1 MVFIYLGKKAYRA
14 IQAKKNANQTKTAN
28 TPNAAIAEGEIPEDV
43 ASEGATDQH
52 IGSQGKL
59 EHVRPASLN
68 ARHDWST
75 ESGSSQ
81 AYFCHS
87 CCKLWMSLLLRVHFL
102 GSQPTF
108 VRHFPPR
115 SCYECSANR
124 SAGETSQLNWIIAAF
139 NLTSAAF
146 IPFWGQIADIFGR
159 HTSLQTCLVLML
171 IGSALCTGA
180 PTSAYAVLLLGR
192 AFQGLACAGLN
203 VLVRICI
210 ADRVTLRE
218 NAKNWSIFSF
228 FGGVI
233 GWGLGPLIGGQITS
247 KSHWRWCFGLNL
259 PIAFASMLII
269 YFVLRSE
276 LLGPQ
281 PIPQLDET
289 TETGRRTTFAKRLQT
304 IDVGGQFL
312 FLFGFGLLI
321 LGLSWAGA
329 TYAWDSA
336 AVLVTLIF
344 GFIISILFIVYEYH
358 MAPGKFLARHFPSQ
372 KAMIPWELVRTRDIG
387 LLFYTSFA
395 TGMAMYSVLYFCNIY
410 FTMVKLWSADQAGT
424 QLLYFT
430 PGLGVGVYV
439 SAFMCN
445 SWPRK
450 TFPPI
455 FLGSILEMVGIGLV
469 AWAISTEHDPTVYGM
484 MALTGVGTGLR
495 VMPVPLHGIGH
506 FPKKIAAVV
515 SLMAVAYPFGGTVGL
530 TILTTVYNNVSGI
543 SNDSPLRDF
552 TTLKNLPAAE
562 QAAVTHD
569 AKMGIVWAYVAI
581 CPFMVICTITASF
594 LGNVYISRTESEGQ
608 NAIYRGVYLLKPFRK
623 DADKEITTTEHHSGD
638 ERIPK

>member
-14 IQAKKNANQTKTAN
+14 IQAKKNANQTNTAH
-28 TPNAAIAEGEIPEDV
+28 TPNAAVAEGGIPEDV
-43 ASEGATDQH
+43 ASESATDQH
-52 IGSQGKL
+52 IGTQGKVERTTSNSTCNHQYDTTAGACPTCKSERKARL
-59 EHVRPASLN
+59 VYRVRIFA
-68 ARHDWST
+68 
-75 ESGSSQ
+75 G
-81 AYFCHS
+81 
-87 CCKLWMSLLLRVHFL
+87 LLL
-102 GSQPTF
+102 PF
-108 VRHFPPR
+108 VLQALDVTIVA
-115 SCYECSANR
+115 SALPWIAADFR
-124 SAGETSQLNWIIAAF
+124 ETSQLNWIIAAF

-276 LLGPQ
+276 FLGPQ

-336 AVLVTLIF
+336 AVLVTLIL

-430 PGLGVGVYV
+430 PGLGVGVYI

-455 FLGSILEMVGIGLV
+455 FLGSILEMVGIGLI

-581 CPFMVICTITASF
+581 CPFMIICTITASF

>member
-1 MVFIYLGKKAYRA
+1 MR
-14 IQAKKNANQTKTAN
+14 
-28 TPNAAIAEGEIPEDV
+28 
-43 ASEGATDQH
+43 
-52 IGSQGKL
+52 
-59 EHVRPASLN
+59 
-68 ARHDWST
+68 
-75 ESGSSQ
+75 
-81 AYFCHS
+81 
-87 CCKLWMSLLLRVHFL
+87 FL
-102 GSQPTF
+102 GSQLTF
-108 VRHFPPR
+108 VRHFPYR

-336 AVLVTLIF
+336 AVLGTLIL

-455 FLGSILEMVGIGLV
+455 FLGSILEMVGIGLI

-581 CPFMVICTITASF
+581 CPFMVIVSKIVSQDTVRNDSNMSFSSAQLLPHSWATSTFPGPRVRGKMPSTEGCICSSLSARMPIKRSRPQSTIRVMSVFRSSCMRRLTVHDVGTFYDFSLSEYLELGVTIPDWKVASKQRNRSE
-594 LGNVYISRTESEGQ
+594 LGI
-608 NAIYRGVYLLKPFRK
+608 RG
-623 DADKEITTTEHHSGD
+623 
-638 ERIPK
+638 